1 MRLKADLVHNYKK
14 NFADKAVEIMA
25 NFCGKCGTR
34 LDERTGLCPNCDS
47 SPINEREDATAELR
61 SDSENNN
68 QTEAVF
74 QDNTYQSEQ
83 KVQKPKKKSRK
94 AIKIT
99 AIILAAVIVVS
110 GALCVLNCFNIVK
123 IPIIDT
129 VLNSVGLSNNTPKT
143 TESPAVIKNGNG
155 EFYIGSYPTVKMESD
170 GSLKPIKYA
179 PEEKRLS
186 LSSEKSA
193 YDGKYIYAQNGDDLS
208 QLYKFELNS
217 DGTASKT
224 VWVDEATLKNS
235 VVVTEK
241 KQSNGRYTGTMRCF
255 QADGDYI
262 YFLCIPS
269 NEFWNEELC
278 LSFRMGRIKKDGTS
292 IEFIGNTRA
301 SSFAVKNGWI
311 YFFDNGYSEINSKKT
326 LLDQEIDYARAGI
339 YKMKT
344 DGSQKQLLLGGFT
357 QNKDYDKNNL
367 CNNLTIAGE
376 YIYYLDCSEN
386 GKSRVARIKTD
397 GSDRTYITQGSA
409 CSYTLDTDNNKLYYI
424 SGEYEKTSL
433 EKRNVYEVS
442 ITDNSEIE
450 LFEVI
455 SNETEFRYSDG
466 YLYFMNTGNYYIGDS
481 SKAALTC
488 GKRYN
493 LAKRITEDLKGYVEY
508 TTEYNELGMP
518 SKVFVGEDY
527 YWKAAE

>member
-1 MRLKADLVHNYKK
+1 
-14 NFADKAVEIMA
+14 MA

-34 LDERTGLCPNCDS
+34 LDERTGLCTNCDS
-47 SPINEREDATAELR
+47 SPIKEREDATAELR

-110 GALCVLNCFNIVK
+110 GVLCVLNCFNIVK

-129 VLNSVGLSNNTPKT
+129 VLNSVGLSKYTPKT
-143 TESPAVIKNGNG
+143 SETPAVIKNGNG
-155 EFYIGSYPTVKMESD
+155 EFYLGSYPTVKMESD

-179 PEEKRLS
+179 PEGKRLS
-186 LSSEKSA
+186 LSAEKSA

-235 VVVTEK
+235 GVVAGK
-241 KQSNGRYTGTMRCF
+241 KENNNRYTGTMKCF
-255 QADGDYI
+255 QADGEYI
-262 YFLCIPS
+262 YFLCLPS
-269 NEFWNEELC
+269 IEYYMTERDINY
-278 LSFRMGRIKKDGTS
+278 RMGRIKKDGTS
-292 IEFIGNTRA
+292 IEFIGDTRA
-301 SSFAVKNGWI
+301 SSFAVRDGWI
-311 YFFDNGYSEINSKKT
+311 YFFDNGYNDISINPIGESESVSNT
-326 LLDQEIDYARAGI
+326 RIDYARAGI

-344 DGSQKQLLLGGFT
+344 DGSQKQLLVGGFT
-357 QNKDYDKNNL
+357 QNKDYVVNDL
-367 CNNLTIAGE
+367 CNNLTIAGD

-424 SGEYEKTSL
+424 SGEYEKPSL
-433 EKRNVYEVS
+433 EKRNVYEVG
-442 ITDNSEIE
+442 IADKTEIE
-450 LFEVI
+450 LFKVI
-455 SNETEFRYSDG
+455 SNEIEFRYSDG
-466 YLYFMNTGNYYIGDS
+466 YLYFMNTGNYNIGDS
-481 SKAALTC
+481 SKSALTC

-493 LAKRITEDLKGYVEY
+493 LAERKTEDLKGYVEY
-508 TTEYNELGMP
+508 TTKYNELGMP
-518 SKVFVGEDY
+518 SRVFVGEDY